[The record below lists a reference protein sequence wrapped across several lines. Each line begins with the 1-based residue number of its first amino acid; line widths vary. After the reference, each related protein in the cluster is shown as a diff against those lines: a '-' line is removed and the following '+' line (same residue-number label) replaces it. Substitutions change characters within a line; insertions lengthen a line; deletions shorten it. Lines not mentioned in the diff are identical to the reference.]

1 MRILRE
7 ETLRF
12 GIFFSSNIRLS
23 YGRDRSPNKVKKKEK
38 RVTDQK
44 KEEKKNSFKQ
54 KNKTLRNQV
63 DGEQH

>member
-23 YGRDRSPNKVKKKEK
+23 YGRDRSPNKVKKKGKKSYRSEK
-38 RVTDQK
+38 GRK
-44 KEEKKNSFKQ
+44 KKIPS
-54 KNKTLRNQV
+54 NKRIRL
-63 DGEQH
+63 